1 MNEHEFE
8 PIRGLPAKLPKGERI
23 LWQGS
28 PAWRSFALR
37 AFHVRKIAVYGV
49 VLILWRVVA
58 GLPEDMTAA
67 NAAVSAVWLAP
78 LVLAMIALPAALA
91 WLYARTTVYT
101 ITTRRVVIRAG
112 VALPMTLNLPFKVIG
127 AAASRVHA
135 DGTADLPLTL
145 LGRDRIAYLHLWP
158 NARPWHLSRPE
169 PMLRS
174 VPDGARVA
182 RILAEAL
189 ERAAQPAEP
198 AVAACEPVPAAS
210 ARQRLR
216 VAAAA

>member
-8 PIRGLPAKLPKGERI
+8 PIRGLPAELPKGEHI

-28 PAWRSFALR
+28 PAWRSFAR
-37 AFHVRKIAVYGV
+37 HAFHVRKIAAYGAALV
-49 VLILWRVVA
+49 LWRVVA

-78 LVLAMIALPAALA
+78 LVLAMVALPAALA

-112 VALPMTLNLPFKVIG
+112 IALPMTLNVPFKVI
-127 AAASRVHA
+127 ASAASRIHA

-169 PMLRS
+169 PMLRT

-189 ERAAQPAEP
+189 ARAAEP
-198 AVAACEPVPAAS
+198 APAAREPVAAMS
-210 ARQRLR
+210 ARQQPL